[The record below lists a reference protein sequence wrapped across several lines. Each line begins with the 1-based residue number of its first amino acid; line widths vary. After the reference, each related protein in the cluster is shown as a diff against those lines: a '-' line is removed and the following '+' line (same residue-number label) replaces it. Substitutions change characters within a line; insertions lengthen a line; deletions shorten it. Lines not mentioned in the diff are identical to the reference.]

1 MARYTAAMLSTQTI
15 LRLLK
20 PGYICPLFLYL
31 LLASALLLVDAFSL
45 VYFAESYGAYLVLGV
60 SGAVSLAGVLITIGL
75 IARRLRLLRR
85 AVFLAQDPT
94 KHYRVTA
101 SLTAGGMLLLSPGA
115 VTTAVAFI
123 CLLPVLRLIPGT
135 VLCYIVRRE
144 LEPVYDYLKMEEP
157 YGLGG
162 ASQADS
168 DRDGEHVAAAVAAE
182 EATET

>member
-1 MARYTAAMLSTQTI
+1 MVSTQTI

-60 SGAVSLAGVLITIGL
+60 SGAVSFAGVLITIGL

-85 AVFLAQDPT
+85 AVFLSEDPAN
-94 KHYRVTA
+94 HYRVMA
-101 SLTAGGMLLLSPGA
+101 SITMGGILFLSPGA
-115 VTTAVAFI
+115 VTSALALI
-123 CLLPVLRLIPGT
+123 CLLPVVRRLPGA
-135 VLCYIVRRE
+135 VLCYLVRRE

-157 YGLGG
+157 YGHGG
-162 ASQADS
+162 SPPQES
-168 DRDGEHVAAAVAAE
+168 SESAVAQDPEISAG
-182 EATET
+182 EAPEG